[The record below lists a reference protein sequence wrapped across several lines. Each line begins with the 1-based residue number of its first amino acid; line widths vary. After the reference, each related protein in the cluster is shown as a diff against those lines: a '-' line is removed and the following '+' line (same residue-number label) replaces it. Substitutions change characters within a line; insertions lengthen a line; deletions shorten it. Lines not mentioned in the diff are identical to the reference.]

1 MREKMNNNDKS
12 ILVIGGT
19 GTQGGAV
26 ARELLSRGRRVR
38 ILTRNPAA
46 EAARKMA
53 ALGAEVVQ
61 GDMARPETL
70 RPALENVTAVF
81 SVSYADPA
89 DPSLEMTNAR
99 NLAHAASEAGV
110 TQVVHTSAAGTN
122 VFPKWERFAD
132 ISWYL
137 DHKYAVEELFRN
149 GGFRYWT
156 VLHPCWFMENYTPP
170 LASIMAP
177 QLKAGKLYGTVA
189 PDARMKMNS
198 GEDTARLAA
207 LAFEDPEK
215 FSGRELNVASDELS
229 WAEVAAILTEVTGKK
244 VTYEQV
250 SRQEAV
256 AAGMLEG
263 TLKAME
269 WIAETGYGF
278 DIQETAQYG
287 VPLKRFAEWAHEHR
301 HRIFVE

>member
-1 MREKMNNNDKS
+1 MNSDNNKLT
-12 ILVIGGT
+12 LVVGGT

-26 ARELLSRGRRVR
+26 ARELVSRGKKVR
-38 ILTRNPAA
+38 ILTRNPASEPA
-46 EAARKMA
+46 VKMA

-61 GDMARPETL
+61 GDMAWPESL

-81 SVSYADPA
+81 SAQYADPA
-89 DPSLEMTNAR
+89 DPSVEMNNAR
-99 NLAHAASEAGV
+99 NLVNAAREAGV
-110 TQVVHTSAAGTN
+110 TQVIHTSAAGTN

-156 VLHPCWFMENYTPP
+156 VLHPCWFMENFTLP
-170 LASIMAP
+170 LSGLMAP

-189 PDARMKMNS
+189 PDALIKMNS

-207 LAFEDPEK
+207 LAFENPEK
-215 FSGRELNVASDELS
+215 FNGRELNVASDELS
-229 WAEVAAILTEVTGKK
+229 WAEVAATLSEVTGKK
-244 VTYEQV
+244 VTYQQV

-256 AAGMLEG
+256 ELGMLEG

-278 DIQETAQYG
+278 DVQETAQHG
-287 VPLKRFAEWAHEHR
+287 VPLKRFAQWADEHR

>member
-1 MREKMNNNDKS
+1 MNSENNKP

-19 GTQGGAV
+19 GTQGGSV
-26 ARELLSRGRRVR
+26 ARELISQGKKVR
-38 ILTRNPAA
+38 ILTRNPAS
-46 EAARKMA
+46 EPARKMA
-53 ALGAEVVQ
+53 ALSAEVVQ
-61 GDMARPETL
+61 GDMAWPETL
-70 RPALENVTAVF
+70 PPALENVTAVF

-89 DPSLEMTNAR
+89 DPSVEMNNAR
-99 NLAHAASEAGV
+99 NLVNAAREAGA

-156 VLHPCWFMENYTPP
+156 VLHPCWFMENFMPP
-170 LASIMAP
+170 LSGLMAP
-177 QLKAGKLYGTVA
+177 QLKAGKLYGTVP

-198 GEDTARLAA
+198 GEDTACLAA

-215 FSGRELNVASDELS
+215 FNGRELNVASDELS
-229 WAEVAAILTEVTGKK
+229 WAEVAAILSEVTGKK
-244 VTYEQV
+244 VTYQQV

-256 AAGMLEG
+256 EAGMLEG

-278 DIQETAQYG
+278 EVQETAQYG
-287 VPLKRFAEWAHEHR
+287 VSLKSFAQWADEHR